1 MEERKIIC
9 IEGELK
15 DSEILMHPGDQVV
28 VGREPRFANLVFRDM
43 TISRKHCVV
52 ELNEQGVYYVTDYSE
67 CGLIAGE
74 NIMFE
79 KGTRTLCPKGTV
91 LFIGKAGT
99 KIMLG

>member
-1 MEERKIIC
+1 MSVRMIIC

-15 DSEILMHPGDQVV
+15 GSEIMLHPGELVV

-43 TISRKHCVV
+43 TISRKHCIV
-52 ELNEQGVYYVTDYSE
+52 ELDEQGEYYVTDYSQCDLNAE
-67 CGLIAGE
+67 GDVT
-74 NIMFE
+74 FE
-79 KGTRTLCPKGTV
+79 KGTRTLCPKGTI